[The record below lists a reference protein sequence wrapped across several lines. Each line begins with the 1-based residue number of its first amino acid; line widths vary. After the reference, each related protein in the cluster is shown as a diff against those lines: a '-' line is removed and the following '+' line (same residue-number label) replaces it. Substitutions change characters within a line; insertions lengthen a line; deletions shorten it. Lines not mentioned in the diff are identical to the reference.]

1 MFQLK
6 SRIYNWSFPFFGVCS
21 FRPLFNAPPSA
32 IASKYCACRGKIFKD
47 VRVNTLYISPSPL
60 SLPLSSPSPSPC
72 PLAHHTHC
80 LYSIFTHPLPL
91 ILTVFSS
98 CKICFVLS
106 VSLFRTFLLSFSHTR
121 SSQARNNTRTH
132 THTCTCTPAVTYAHT
147 HTCPRTPALQQSHV
161 KRAHHWFFYLVTTYY
176 FSEPNENRKERFF
189 FRLDPE
195 SRIQGQQLDFG
206 FFGSLR
212 KKTDR
217 GSLSMIGH
225 FQDQCK

>member
-1 MFQLK
+1 M
-6 SRIYNWSFPFFGVCS
+6 
-21 FRPLFNAPPSA
+21 
-32 IASKYCACRGKIFKD
+32 
-47 VRVNTLYISPSPL
+47 NTLYISPSPL

-132 THTCTCTPAVTYAHT
+132 THTHVH
-147 HTCPRTPALQQSHV
+147 ALQQSHV

-212 KKTDR
+212 KKNRSGVAVDDR
-217 GSLSMIGH
+217 PFSRPVQMKSFEANMNKLIDLG
-225 FQDQCK
+225 